1 MSAMEPINTR
11 EFPLSHEPIEAWQ
24 IIPAASAGG
33 PDAVGSVGQDGSV
46 ASVRGANTGSSV
58 GQEGATASAGEA
70 SVTTGF
76 AELGTIG
83 GADFGLWEM
92 NAGAMRDIEGDEV
105 FLVISGTGRIEF
117 DEPRRDSIELVPG
130 SLVRLVDGMKT
141 RWYIDG
147 TPLRKLFI
155 APGEG

>member
-1 MSAMEPINTR
+1 MEPINTH
-11 EFPLSHEPIEAWQ
+11 EFPLSHELIEEWQ
-24 IIPAASAGG
+24 TIPAASTGGPDTVGSVGLEGPAASAGDFG
-33 PDAVGSVGQDGSV
+33 TS
-46 ASVRGANTGSSV
+46 SSV
-58 GQEGATASAGEA
+58 ELEGAAASAGEA

-83 GADFGLWEM
+83 GAEYGLWEM
-92 NAGAMRDIEGDEV
+92 SAGAMRDIEGDEV

-117 DEPRRDSIELVPG
+117 DEPLRDPIELAPG
-130 SLVRLVDGMKT
+130 SLVRLDDGMKA